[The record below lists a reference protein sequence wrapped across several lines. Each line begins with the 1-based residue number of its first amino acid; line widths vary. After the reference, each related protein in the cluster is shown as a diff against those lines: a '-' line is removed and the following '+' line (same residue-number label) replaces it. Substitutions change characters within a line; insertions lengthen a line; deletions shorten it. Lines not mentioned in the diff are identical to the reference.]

1 MSKNGLKRHPSAP
14 IGPFTN
20 RAHLSFRHRSQDA
33 LRRQIECGVGT
44 DDFGYPN
51 ALVQTNKSSSQALMQ
66 PPSSH
71 ERGRDE
77 DASTAR
83 ARRGG
88 VHQSNCAQDVHMH
101 GPELPGSSRPRG
113 RTNPFSG
120 HAEGRGASA
129 KIAQVPYLYSTVSTV
144 LNGHRKPL
152 SLRHDERCRPAIP
165 LLSQRSGCHT
175 G

>member
-1 MSKNGLKRHPSAP
+1 MSKNGLKRHPCAP

-20 RAHLSFRHRSQDA
+20 CAHLSFRHRSQDA

-51 ALVQTNKSSSQALMQ
+51 ALVQTNKSSSRALMQ

-120 HAEGRGASA
+120 HAEATE
-129 KIAQVPYLYSTVSTV
+129 K
-144 LNGHRKPL
+144 
-152 SLRHDERCRPAIP
+152 ERCFGENSPSAV
-165 LLSQRSGCHT
+165 LVQH
-175 G
+175 

>member
-1 MSKNGLKRHPSAP
+1 MSKNGLKRHPCAP

-20 RAHLSFRHRSQDA
+20 CAHLSFRHRSQDA
-33 LRRQIECGVGT
+33 LRRQIECVMGT

-51 ALVQTNKSSSQALMQ
+51 ALVQTNKSSSRALMQ
-66 PPSSH
+66 PLSSH

-120 HAEGRGASA
+120 QQKQLEKERCFGETRPTCRSR
-129 KIAQVPYLYSTVSTV
+129 
-144 LNGHRKPL
+144 NGHRKPL

>member
-1 MSKNGLKRHPSAP
+1 M
-14 IGPFTN
+14 
-20 RAHLSFRHRSQDA
+20 
-33 LRRQIECGVGT
+33 VGI
-44 DDFGYPN
+44 DDLGYPN
-51 ALVQTNKSSSQALMQ
+51 ALVQTNNSSNRALMQ

-101 GPELPGSSRPRG
+101 DPELPGSSRPRG

-120 HAEGRGASA
+120 RAEQPEKERCFGENSPSAVQMGIESHVHFDTMRGADPRYLSSPSA
-129 KIAQVPYLYSTVSTV
+129 AGVMQVDQDQLTA
-144 LNGHRKPL
+144 G
-152 SLRHDERCRPAIP
+152 DFD
-165 LLSQRSGCHT
+165 
-175 G
+175 